1 MANRPLKVMHIIARL
16 NVGGAAL
23 HVMLLA
29 AEMRGTEFESSI
41 VCGVVGADERDMR
54 YVADARG
61 VPVTIIPSLGREISL
76 RRDLGTLLAL
86 YRLIRRE
93 QPDIVHTHT
102 AKAGFVGRLAARLAG
117 VRVVLH
123 TFHGHVFSGYFSP
136 RKTQLFLA
144 LERVCARLTTR
155 IIVISAE
162 IQRQIVETYRICS
175 LQKTVVLPIGFDLQ
189 QFAQTRH
196 GAGGFRAAN
205 AIPEGV
211 PLVGIVGRMVP
222 IKNHALFLRAAKI
235 VHDARS
241 EVRFVLIGAGEL
253 RPEIEAQ
260 VVRLGLHGVTTF
272 AGWVTETAPVYAALD
287 CLVLSSKNE
296 GVPVSAIEAMAARVP
311 VVSTDVGG
319 VRDLISKPEFGYVVP
334 PNDPSALA
342 QAILNALIMPLD
354 LAAAQAHVMATYSAQ
369 TVAASHAVLYRELL
383 AHAG

>member
-1 MANRPLKVMHIIARL
+1 LAHRPIRVMHIIARL

-29 AEMRGTEFESSI
+29 AEMRGAEFESSI
-41 VCGVVGADERDMR
+41 VCGVVGADEREMR

-61 VPVTIIPSLGREISL
+61 VPVTSIPSLGREISL

-102 AKAGFVGRLAARLAG
+102 AKAGVVGRVAARLAG

-136 RKTQLFLA
+136 RKTQLFLF
-144 LERVCARLTTR
+144 LERACARLTTR

-162 IQRQIVETYRICS
+162 IQRQIVETYCVCS
-175 LQKTVVLPIGFDLQ
+175 LQKTVVVPIGFDLQ
-189 QFAQTRH
+189 QFAATVR
-196 GAGGFRAAN
+196 GGGGFRAAN
-205 AIPEGV
+205 AIPEGA

-222 IKNHALFLRAAKI
+222 IKNHALFLDAAQA
-235 VHDARS
+235 VHAIRPD
-241 EVRFVLIGAGEL
+241 VRFVLIGAGEL
-253 RPEIEAQ
+253 RADIEAQ
-260 VVRLGLHGVTTF
+260 VDRLGLRAVTTF
-272 AGWVTETAPVYAALD
+272 VGWVTETAPVYAALN
-287 CLVLSSKNE
+287 CLVLSSRNE

-319 VRDLISKPEFGYVVP
+319 VRDLINKPQFGYVVP
-334 PNDPSALA
+334 PDDPSALA
-342 QAILNALIMPLD
+342 RAILEALTTPLD

-369 TVAASHAVLYRELL
+369 TVAAAHGALYRELL